1 MPRTIRYLLFQAR
14 NPDDPMRVHEIQSFA
29 RALGCARAQIDPMNF
44 LAERP
49 SRARL
54 QKTDM
59 VLIGGSGD
67 YSAVTGG
74 PWLESVLDTIRE
86 LYVTGKP
93 TFGSCWGFQ
102 AIALALGG
110 KVETNPVHA
119 EIGALQLHLSEE
131 GMRDPV
137 FGPVGSPFLAHCG
150 HQDTVMRMPVD
161 AVWLAF
167 SERTRNQALKM
178 KDAPMYGTQFHP
190 ELRLADIH
198 MRFER
203 YPEYVTRIA
212 DVPFDDLRRTLAE
225 TPETNKLLRRFVRLV
240 FGD

>member
-1 MPRTIRYLLFQAR
+1 MSRQIRYLLLQAR

-29 RALGCARAQIDPMNF
+29 RALGCADTQIDALNF

-49 SRARL
+49 SRQRL
-54 QKTDM
+54 KRADM

-74 PWLESVLDTIRE
+74 PWLESVLDSIRE
-86 LYVTGKP
+86 MYVTRKP

-110 KVETNPVHA
+110 KVETHPVHA
-119 EIGALQLHLSEE
+119 EIGALQLHLSGE

-137 FGPVGSPFLAHCG
+137 FGPVGSPFVAHCG
-150 HQDTVMRMPVD
+150 HQDTVMQMPAD

-167 SERTRNQALKM
+167 SERTRYQALKM
-178 KDAPMYGTQFHP
+178 KHAPMYGTQFHP
-190 ELRLADIH
+190 ELRLADIY

-212 DVPFDDLRRTLAE
+212 DVPYADLRRTLVE
-225 TPETNKLLRRFVRLV
+225 TTETNKLLRRFVQLV
-240 FGD
+240 LGD